1 MRRKNKSTRPLAK
14 ALKVFF
20 VAFLI
25 AFGLSFAKGVSAD
38 SIPDKAPASGV
49 YDPYGY
55 LSQDVVKKVDAEK
68 KDSTKNTERWKRNLK
83 LQWLLLIV

>member
-25 AFGLSFAKGVSAD
+25 VFGLGFAKGVLAD
-38 SIPDKAPASGV
+38 SIPDKAPQVAFTT
-49 YDPYGY
+49 
-55 LSQDVVKKVDAEK
+55 LTAIFHKMLL
-68 KDSTKNTERWKRNLK
+68 KR
-83 LQWLLLIV
+83 

>member
-1 MRRKNKSTRPLAK
+1 MRRKNKSTRPFAK

-25 AFGLSFAKGVSAD
+25 IFGLGFAKAVSAE

-49 YDPYGY
+49 YDP
-55 LSQDVVKKVDAEK
+55 
-68 KDSTKNTERWKRNLK
+68 
-83 LQWLLLIV
+83 